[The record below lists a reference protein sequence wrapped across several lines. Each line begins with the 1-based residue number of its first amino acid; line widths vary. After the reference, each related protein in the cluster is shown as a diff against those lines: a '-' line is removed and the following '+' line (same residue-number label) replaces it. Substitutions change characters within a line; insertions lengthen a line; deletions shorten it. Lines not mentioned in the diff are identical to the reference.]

1 FSGVLS
7 EEVLRALLELQERLA
22 ATTAWASGKE
32 VTLSDVC
39 YAPLNPT
46 GPGLGDC
53 CVNSVT
59 QYFQN
64 NGTHL
69 AMTATQTDGKVTGTV
84 DWRDHLMYCVKWVP
98 LPGGGGELWGWVTG
112 MPSGCRAQHDGCG
125 GP

>member
-22 ATTAWASGKE
+22 ATTAWAPASGRE
-32 VTLSDVC
+32 VTLSDIC

-46 GPGLGDC
+46 QPGLGDC

-69 AMTATQTDGKVTGTV
+69 AMTATQLDGKVTGTV
-84 DWRDHLMYCVKWVP
+84 DWRDHLIYCV
-98 LPGGGGELWGWVTG
+98 
-112 MPSGCRAQHDGCG
+112 
-125 GP
+125 

>member
-22 ATTAWASGKE
+22 AATAWAPAAGRR

-39 YAPLNPT
+39 YAPLNPKE
-46 GPGLGDC
+46 PRLGDC

-64 NGTHL
+64 NGTRL
-69 AMTATQTDGKVTGTV
+69 AMTATQTNGKETGTV
-84 DWRDHLMYCVKWVP
+84 DWRDHLIYCVNSP
-98 LPGGGGELWGWVTG
+98 LSFKDITALELSCT
-112 MPSGCRAQHDGCG
+112 ADYG